1 MVLKSEISVG
11 QTPVPN
17 LFIEEYMPQ
26 ASGTCI
32 KVYLCLL
39 RLQGQDFTVASLADM
54 LDNAER
60 DVIRALRYWKKQG
73 LIALTED
80 EAGEITELS
89 LLDIAAVR
97 RRELERLREP
107 HVPKTA
113 EAKPEPAPAPA
124 PAPEAPAEPAGKEK
138 AAPTRRFYAPTEV
151 EQLRNEE
158 PAFGELVFAAEV
170 YLARTLSPSET
181 ERFAYFHKDLEMPC
195 DLLEYLVEYCVG
207 LDKKS
212 LRYIEKVAL
221 AWHERGWM
229 TRKDAKEGLARFE
242 EGKNSAV
249 SSPRKGSKTRKNSFF
264 DFDQRQTDLDAIVRR
279 EI

>member
-26 ASGTCI
+26 ATGTCI

-39 RLQGQDFTVASLADM
+39 RLQGQDFSVASLADM

-60 DVIRALRYWKKQG
+60 DVVRALRYWKKQG
-73 LIALTED
+73 LIAMTED
-80 EAGEITELS
+80 EAGEITELR

-97 RRELERLREP
+97 RAELERQREQHAVRAP
-107 HVPKTA
+107 
-113 EAKPEPAPAPA
+113 EKPEPETAG
-124 PAPEAPAEPAGKEK
+124 PEKDAAAGKKKEKAPAEK
-138 AAPTRRFYAPTEV
+138 RHFYAPSEV
-151 EQLRNEE
+151 ERLRSGE
-158 PAFGELVFAAEV
+158 PAFGELIFTAEA
-170 YLARTLSPSET
+170 YLGKTLSPTET
-181 ERFAYFHKDLEMPC
+181 ELFAYCHRDLAMPC

-207 LDKKS
+207 LDKKN

-221 AWHERGWM
+221 SWHERGWL
-229 TRKDAKEGLARFE
+229 TKKAAREGLARYE
-242 EGKNSAV
+242 EEKAAPKNPV
-249 SSPRKGSKTRKNSFF
+249 KPKKNSFF
-264 DFDQRQTDLDAIVRR
+264 DFEQRDTDLDAIVRR